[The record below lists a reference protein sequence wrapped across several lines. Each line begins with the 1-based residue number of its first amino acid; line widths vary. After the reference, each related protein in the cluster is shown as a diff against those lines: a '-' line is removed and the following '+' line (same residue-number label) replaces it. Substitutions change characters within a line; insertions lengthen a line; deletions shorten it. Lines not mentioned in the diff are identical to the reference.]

1 MDIWSL
7 AKEKLRENEEQSLK
21 SGERSDEK
29 SSQGPQQRSS
39 THILICGNSQSG
51 KSTLVNKFLDKNE
64 EAKETIA
71 LEYVYARRTRGNN
84 KDVCHIWEL
93 ASGTKLAQLLAV
105 PLVKENI
112 ESTSVVLVLDLT
124 CPYELWITMEALMSA
139 ASRYAEAAIRNL
151 DDRGQMAIRNRM
163 TARMLDYK
171 EDAKMCSPFPI
182 PLVIVGTKYD
192 EFQNFD
198 SEQRRRICC
207 TLRFIAHYYGAH
219 LMFYSCYNEQLVK
232 VGRSWFSHLAFGT
245 SIFKGKIDDHNKPI
259 YIVCGMDTFE
269 SIGPPPIDTAS
280 FSRAGQPINLW
291 KNAFCGHF
299 EQKDRD
305 ITDKSTDD
313 QQLFR
318 EPAIDNLV
326 AQREKD
332 LEVYIKQK
340 KDRQAA
346 EARAAQKLTSV

>member
-1 MDIWSL
+1 L
-7 AKEKLRENEEQSLK
+7 LVE
-21 SGERSDEK
+21 
-29 SSQGPQQRSS
+29 
-39 THILICGNSQSG
+39 G

-124 CPYELWITMEALMSA
+124 RPYELWITMEALMSA

-151 DDRGQMAIRNRM
+151 DDRGQMAIKNRL

-192 EFQNFD
+192 EFQ
-198 SEQRRRICC
+198 
-207 TLRFIAHYYGAH
+207 
-219 LMFYSCYNEQLVK
+219 FYSCYNEQLVK
-232 VGRSWFSHLAFGT
+232 IGRSWFSHLAFGT

-291 KNAFCGHF
+291 KNAFCDHF